1 MAAPKVFVSYRRK
14 DSAATSGRLR
24 GHMAVRLGD
33 KRVFLDV
40 DKIGLGEDFVTA
52 IETEISRCQVMLVMI
67 GRDWGDPNGQGA
79 RLHHPMD
86 HVRAEIRAGL
96 STGLRVI
103 PVLVDGATMPDP
115 DDLPEHLKL
124 LARLNAFEIRNA
136 RFADDADALIGL
148 IVGEKP
154 RRDGRAGIGTLAL
167 WFLGGGLAGLVLY
180 VLIGIIHNAATGR
193 ALDAVLGAGTTTLM
207 FPLFF
212 LLGGGLAA
220 FKRSKRCHRETAMK
234 PLQRFGEYLRQTITT
249 APRVPQAR
257 KGFGDSTFS

>member
-1 MAAPKVFVSYRRK
+1 MATPKIFVSYRRQ

-24 GHMAVRLGD
+24 DHMAAVLGD
-33 KRVFLDV
+33 DRIFLDV
-40 DKIGLGEDFVTA
+40 EKIDVGEDFVNA
-52 IETEISRCQVMLVMI
+52 ILTEISSAQVMLVMI

-103 PVLVDGATMPDP
+103 PVLVDGANMPDP
-115 DDLPEHLKL
+115 EDLPEDLKL

-154 RRDGRAGIGTLAL
+154 RRDGRAGIGTLVL
-167 WFLGGGLAGLVLY
+167 WFLGGALAGLVLY

-212 LLGGGLAA
+212 LLGGALAA
-220 FKRSKRCHRETAMK
+220 YWRSKR
-234 PLQRFGEYLRQTITT
+234 
-249 APRVPQAR
+249 
-257 KGFGDSTFS
+257 

>member
-1 MAAPKVFVSYRRK
+1 MASPKIFVSYRRQ

-24 GHMAVRLGD
+24 DHMAAVLGD
-33 KRVFLDV
+33 DRIFLDV
-40 DKIGLGEDFVTA
+40 EKIDIGEDFVNA
-52 IETEISRCQVMLVMI
+52 ILSEISSAQVMLVMI

-103 PVLVDGATMPDP
+103 PVLVDGATMPEAE
-115 DDLPEHLKL
+115 DLPEDLRL

-154 RRDGRAGIGTLAL
+154 RRDGRAGFGALVLYFLAGG
-167 WFLGGGLAGLVLY
+167 FLGLVLY
-180 VLIGIIHNAATGR
+180 VLIGIIHNATTGR

-212 LLGGGLAA
+212 LLGGALAA
-220 FKRSKRCHRETAMK
+220 YRRSKR
-234 PLQRFGEYLRQTITT
+234 
-249 APRVPQAR
+249 
-257 KGFGDSTFS
+257 